1 MDMNFF
7 KKRTTN
13 QTNEQAKS
21 NETPATDIRSLQ
33 TTSLVEDN
41 IEKLKTAF
49 SNTQDFD
56 TRYFSH
62 GDQKYGLAFIKTIVK
77 KDVID
82 HFLIEPLVSDSSISP
97 ANLPIAHVAA
107 YTSFDDIIT
116 NMLDGNIALFKEGDT
131 NCYLTEAADFKTRSI
146 EEPAAEQS
154 IRGSHEGFV
163 EKIED
168 NLNLLRKRV
177 KTENF
182 VVETKTLGSNPKAT
196 AALCYIK
203 GKADPAVLEKIKN
216 KLDSIHIDKA
226 INTEVIQNHMED
238 SIYSPF
244 PQLLNTEKPNRVAH
258 HLSLGAIALITEG
271 SSTAFLMPITFFSF
285 FHAADD
291 IESRYYISSFNRILR
306 LFALFLAITLPSFY
320 IALVSFDFE
329 IIPLNLVANVKGS
342 LENIP
347 YSPLI
352 EALIMIVI
360 LELLKE
366 SAIRLPSSVSPTIG
380 VVGALVI
387 GTAIVQANL
396 VSNTMLIVLA
406 VTAISSFTIPNQ
418 EMAHM
423 VRILNFPLI
432 IITYIFGLVGISI
445 GLTLI
450 IFHLC
455 ELDSMGKPYLTP
467 VAPLNLNRLTKM
479 LFNIPSKKED

>member
-7 KKRTTN
+7 KKGTPKEN
-13 QTNEQAKS
+13 KQQMQS
-21 NETPATDIRSLQ
+21 NESSTPDIRSLQ
-33 TTSLVEDN
+33 TTCHVEDN
-41 IEKLKTAF
+41 IEKLNTAF

-56 TRYFSH
+56 TRYFSN

-77 KDVID
+77 KDIID
-82 HFLIEPLVSDSSISP
+82 HFLIEPLVVNSSLSP
-97 ANLPIAHVAA
+97 ANLPVAHVSS
-107 YTSFDDIIT
+107 YTCFEDIIN

-131 NCYLTEAADFKTRSI
+131 TCYLVEAADFKTRSI

-154 IRGSHEGFV
+154 IIGSHEGFV

-182 VVETKTLGSNPKAT
+182 VVETKTLGTNPKAT
-196 AALCYIK
+196 AALCYVK
-203 GKADPAVLEKIKN
+203 GKADPAVLEKIKK

-238 SIYSPF
+238 FIYSPF

-291 IESRYYISSFNRILR
+291 IESRYYIKSFNRILR

-342 LENIP
+342 LEIIP

-352 EALIMIVI
+352 EALIMVVI

-366 SAIRLPSSVSPTIG
+366 SAIRLPSSISPTIG

-396 VSNTMLIVLA
+396 VSNTMLIVIA
-406 VTAISSFTIPNQ
+406 ITAISSFTIPNQ

-423 VRILNFPLI
+423 IRILNFPLI
-432 IITYIFGLVGISI
+432 ILTYIFGLVGISI

-467 VAPLNLNRLTKM
+467 VAPLNLNRLSKM
-479 LFNIPSKKED
+479 LFNIPAKKEN

>member
-1 MDMNFF
+1 MNFF
-7 KKRTTN
+7 KSKPTNRHSKTSEVANSLRMDVRTL
-13 QTNEQAKS
+13 K
-21 NETPATDIRSLQ
+21 ATSHIQ
-33 TTSLVEDN
+33 ENVEN
-41 IEKLKTAF
+41 LKKAF
-49 SNTQDFD
+49 SNTQDLD
-56 TRYFSH
+56 TRYFTN
-62 GDQKYGLAFIKTIVK
+62 GNQKYGLVYLKTIVK
-77 KDVID
+77 KDIID
-82 HFLIEPLVSDSSISP
+82 HYLISP
-97 ANLPIAHVAA
+97 LISNDSLSPSNLPIAHVSAF
-107 YTSFDDIIT
+107 TSFDDIIS
-116 NMLDGNIALFKEGDT
+116 NMLEGYAALFKEGEATGYLVEAT
-131 NCYLTEAADFKTRSI
+131 NFKSRSI

-177 KTENF
+177 KTENLI
-182 VVETKTLGSNPKAT
+182 VEMKTLGTNPKST

-203 GKADPAVLEKIKN
+203 GKADPTILEKIQN
-216 KLDSIHIDKA
+216 KLDSIHMDMA
-226 INTEVIQNHMED
+226 INTEVIQNYMEEN
-238 SIYSPF
+238 IYSPF

-271 SSTAFLMPITFFSF
+271 SATAFIMPITFFSF

-306 LFALFLAITLPSFY
+306 LIALFLAITLPSFY

-352 EALIMIVI
+352 EALIMVVI

-366 SAIRLPSSVSPTIG
+366 SAIRLPTSVSPTIG

-396 VSNTMLIVLA
+396 VSNTMLIVIA

-423 VRILNFPLI
+423 IRILNFPI
-432 IITYIFGLVGISI
+432 IFLTYIFGLVGIAI
-445 GLTLI
+445 GLTVI

-455 ELDSMGKPYLTP
+455 ELDSMGKPYLAP
-467 VAPLNLNRLTKM
+467 VAPLNTFRLSKM
-479 LFNIPSKKED
+479 LFNIPSKKEN